1 MINVLPFLTKP
12 MSAGGIF
19 CRIGFIVLFQQC
31 LKVIAHDCRRYTNVG
46 RAIFTLNDIGKN
58 IYRDLVS
65 EMIMCS
71 NIFPGFDYKLY
82 YLDQRKSLVL

>member
-1 MINVLPFLTKP
+1 MTVEVIQ
-12 MSAGGIF
+12 MSG
-19 CRIGFIVLFQQC
+19 Q
-31 LKVIAHDCRRYTNVG
+31 
-46 RAIFTLNDIGKN
+46 AIFTLNDIGKN

-82 YLDQRKSLVL
+82 YLDRRKSLVL